1 MSTLSAPPEDD
12 SGSLKVSPT
21 VLPVLES
28 HSTPGS
34 STELQPSVA
43 AIPASSGATARPTD
57 QSFLWLRR
65 SDQIAI
71 CMLVAILLVLL
82 GMHWLRL
89 SRWGTAP
96 IELSSQEPR
105 EYYYSLDINSASWV
119 EWAQLE
125 GIGEKLARRIV
136 ADRDERGPFRGP
148 ADIGRVRG
156 IGPKLLERIHPFLRG
171 GTEVA
176 DDSNHRDVQ
185 Q

>member
-1 MSTLSAPPEDD
+1 MPAA
-12 SGSLKVSPT
+12 SGST
-21 VLPVLES
+21 
-28 HSTPGS
+28 
-34 STELQPSVA
+34 
-43 AIPASSGATARPTD
+43 ATPTD

-65 SDQIAI
+65 SDQIAV
-71 CMLVAILLVLL
+71 CMLVTILLVLL

-96 IELSSQEPR
+96 IELSSQQPR

-136 ADRDERGPFRGP
+136 ADRDEWGPFRGP